1 MKSTQSAHV
10 FGSINNSKIRCID
23 AKDEINIVEQ
33 CFARVNVLSS
43 EIPNFFRLLD
53 EEAWSLIYSWGQV
66 FSGLKSRRSIIAGF
80 INESGSD
87 LQIKATKS
95 PCYPILSSEY
105 NNEQVFHYS
114 QSHLE
119 DYTLADL

>member
-1 MKSTQSAHV
+1 M
-10 FGSINNSKIRCID
+10 
-23 AKDEINIVEQ
+23 
-33 CFARVNVLSS
+33 NVLSS

-95 PCYPILSSEY
+95 PCYHIPSSEY